1 MFSFQPE
8 SWTVGDL
15 FVSQKG
21 ARSASIT
28 CRGEAPKFRFAT
40 PENLISSPYGAS
52 SFDAGTRLSI
62 DFMLT
67 KDLQDFC
74 ETLDSWAKTTLQEN
88 SENLFNKK
96 HSQETIEQMY
106 QSVIKSRSI
115 EKDYKEMALTG
126 YVKHNIKDI
135 STSQFF
141 LKEGP
146 LAILPFSKNNFSFV
160 WSVKKGFV
168 TENIASTI
176 KSKICEIL
184 KVKNINITNIQ
195 SYPLTLNLK
204 RTYYKNDVLILG
216 EGLHTIHPVA
226 GQGFNL
232 VLRDIKKLKEVLKYY
247 TGLGMSIKSS
257 PALEDFSNQRKSEN
271 IITGVGIDL
280 THNFFK
286 QNKLLDPLKD
296 VILKNISKNN
306 TLKKISKF
314 ISNQGLSI

>member
-1 MFSFQPE
+1 
-8 SWTVGDL
+8 
-15 FVSQKG
+15 
-21 ARSASIT
+21 
-28 CRGEAPKFRFAT
+28 
-40 PENLISSPYGAS
+40 
-52 SFDAGTRLSI
+52 
-62 DFMLT
+62 
-67 KDLQDFC
+67 
-74 ETLDSWAKTTLQEN
+74 
-88 SENLFNKK
+88 
-96 HSQETIEQMY
+96 
-106 QSVIKSRSI
+106 
-115 EKDYKEMALTG
+115 MALTG

-296 VILKNISKNN
+296 VILKNFSKNN